1 MIIILIGVSG
11 SGKTTIGKQL
21 ADSLNW
27 QFYDADDF
35 HSAKN
40 IEKMQAAIPLE
51 DSDRMPWLQAI
62 ADAIAK
68 WLQENQNIIMACSA
82 LKESYRQLL
91 LIDRENIQFIYLKGS
106 FELIQK
112 RLQKRENH
120 FMSERLLK
128 NQFDVLEEP
137 SNIPTIDISNPPEKI
152 VATIRE
158 ILRSS

>member
-51 DSDRMPWLQAI
+51 DSDRIPWLQTI
-62 ADAIAK
+62 ADAIAT
-68 WLQENQNIIMACSA
+68 WLEENQNIVMACSA

-91 LIDRENIQFIYLKGS
+91 LTDRKNIKFIYLKGS

-112 RLQKRENH
+112 RLKKRENH

-137 SNIPTIDISNPPEKI
+137 SGIPTVDISKQPEKI
-152 VATIRE
+152 VKTIRE
-158 ILRSS
+158 ILKNS

>member
-1 MIIILIGVSG
+1 MGVSG

-40 IEKMQAAIPLE
+40 IEKMRAAIPLE
-51 DSDRMPWLQAI
+51 DSDNRTPWLQAI
-62 ADAIAK
+62 AHAIAT
-68 WLQENQNIIMACSA
+68 WLEENQNIVMACSA

-91 LIDRENIQFIYLKGS
+91 LIDRENIKFIYLKGS

-112 RLQKRENH
+112 RLQRRENH

-137 SNIPTIDISNPPEKI
+137 SGIPTVDISNQPEEI
-152 VATIRE
+152 VRTIAE
-158 ILRSS
+158 ILRSC